1 MIEKVYCKLL
11 KNYGLQGWWP
21 LENNYT
27 DNNKF
32 KKLNN
37 EEIFEISVGA
47 ILTQNAAWKNVEKSL
62 NNLRNENMLNK
73 KGIKNIENE
82 KLAELIKSSI
92 YNNQKTKKLKL
103 FVEFLDSGLKVNRE
117 NLLDIWGI
125 GPETADSI
133 LLYAYRQPIFV
144 VDAYTK
150 RIFSRLGL
158 IDEEDYGSVQKF
170 FMDNLENDVDLF
182 NEFHALIVEHAK
194 EKCKTKPDCED
205 CCLKDHCKYGC
216 EKF

>member
-1 MIEKVYCKLL
+1 MIANVYDKLL
-11 KNYGLQGWWP
+11 ENYGPQGWWP
-21 LENNYT
+21 LKNDYS
-27 DNNKF
+27 DGNKS
-32 KKLNN
+32 KKLND
-37 EEIFEISVGA
+37 EEIFEIGVGA

-62 NNLRNENMLNK
+62 NNLRDENVLDK
-73 KGIKNIENE
+73 EGIKNIETE

-92 YNNQKTKKLKL
+92 YNNQKAKKLKL

-133 LLYAYRQPIFV
+133 LLYAYRQPLFV

-150 RIFSRLGL
+150 RIFLRLGL
-158 IDEEDYGSVQKF
+158 IDEESYESVQKF
-170 FMDNLENDVDLF
+170 FMDNLEKDVELF

-194 EKCKTKPDCED
+194 QKCKTKPACEN
-205 CCLKDHCKYGC
+205 CCLKNLCNYGR
-216 EKF
+216 EKS